1 MNNLE
6 LLHNV
11 IVDGKLFYVLITIIG
26 LFFIYLFS
34 SLALYKYAMYKV
46 MDWNKELGLPMSY
59 EFGWLGMRLKPM
71 RRRVNR
77 SLRNPRSIPAPKR
90 VAAPLIANPKS

>member
-34 SLALYKYAMYKV
+34 SLALYKYAM
-46 MDWNKELGLPMSY
+46 
-59 EFGWLGMRLKPM
+59 
-71 RRRVNR
+71 
-77 SLRNPRSIPAPKR
+77 
-90 VAAPLIANPKS
+90 